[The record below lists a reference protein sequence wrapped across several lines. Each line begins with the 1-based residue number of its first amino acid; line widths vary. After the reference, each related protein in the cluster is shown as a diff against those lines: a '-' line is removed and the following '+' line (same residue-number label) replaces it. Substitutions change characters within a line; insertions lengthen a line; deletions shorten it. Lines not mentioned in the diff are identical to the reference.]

1 MYDAWD
7 EQESA
12 WGTGGAYRL
21 VSLHQLRQEQV
32 RVRVEFVPTARSE
45 AYAVVEV
52 LAGKSWRELHRLLT
66 PLGTLADRHGHSNS
80 FTVQQMRNAAHAD
93 RKALLEVAETLLVGR

>member
-21 VSLHQLRQEQV
+21 TSLHTLRHHQV
-32 RVRVEFVPTARSE
+32 RVRIEFVPTARSE
-45 AYAVVEV
+45 AYALVEV

-80 FTVQQMRNAAHAD
+80 FTVAQMRDAAHKD
-93 RKALLEVAETLLVGR
+93 RAAMIQVAETLLVGA